1 MGLSITDSV
10 PNYCALGTE
19 PERDLLKNGV
29 SGQEW
34 GLLEVVTPLNRW
46 VERQR
51 WTSEQWLLCNDAK
64 HATFG
69 NWQFVQW
76 HSIWL
81 PSPTY
86 CHTVWL

>member
-34 GLLEVVTPLNRW
+34 VLLEVVTPLNLCVRGKGA
-46 VERQR
+46 RQNSDCYAMMLSMQHLVIGNLFSDILYGCPHLP
-51 WTSEQWLLCNDAK
+51 T
-64 HATFG
+64 ATLSG
-69 NWQFVQW
+69 
-76 HSIWL
+76 
-81 PSPTY
+81 
-86 CHTVWL
+86 